1 MHLMFANCIEFA
13 WPGFCRRGAT
23 GVASVRSCQK
33 LPPCPAEQMPG
44 CSKTDPPRAKAGPV
58 RNGGIDEEL
67 TEGNS
72 GAASTGKSTVVES
85 PLLNDDASQE
95 LADLENEAAD
105 DLALSFHGKKLKK
118 IMVLEGDNIPD
129 DRKDGK
135 EECLE
140 GQSEGNGRKNNEVLS
155 AAEEVPCDN
164 SESDDLPIHE
174 LHKKRSQEEKQPT
187 AKPRLHKQRNAS
199 ASDQDQKTVNTS
211 DLKLEDNDRKSPSV
225 IEQMMTTVY
234 EKTRELEN
242 PTADSSDGTVKIAE
256 GQIITDTMQEIS
268 MNGQSEHREAKN
280 ASKSSVKKPGETKER
295 VLQDSKASLSD
306 RSPSSAHLKTK
317 VKAVPSATPVLSQC
331 LGTLNL
337 LENKCMEKK
346 RTEFDKADNLR
357 AAVFQN
363 WLEKKKLFLME
374 LKRTEKEKAENLRND
389 TEKKEALRR
398 EESIACFEAWKE
410 KKAREAKKLS
420 EKKKLE
426 EKTPAEQNK
435 EKTEAAQ
442 VAFKRWKEKKVE
454 YLREQSRK
462 EKESERIR
470 KEKEEELIAEKRRIS
485 ISAVEKWNEKKEE
498 YIKKKKVEK
507 FLERKKQE
515 MQQAKKE
522 EKNEKAM
529 EEYERWLENKERR
542 EELEKKQRKMQ
553 SVHGNEMS
561 PPWRPPGKVTY
572 SGNY

>member
-1 MHLMFANCIEFA
+1 MS
-13 WPGFCRRGAT
+13 GGGAADR
-23 GVASVRSCQK
+23 VVQNELQEAISAHASS
-33 LPPCPAEQMPG
+33 EQ
-44 CSKTDPPRAKAGPV
+44 TDEYSDDFESDEDGML
-58 RNGGIDEEL
+58 NGNDEEL

-72 GAASTGKSTVVES
+72 GAASTGKSVVGS
-85 PLLNDDASQE
+85 LLLNDDASQK

-105 DLALSFHGKKLKK
+105 DLTLSFHGKKLKK
-118 IMVLEGDNIPD
+118 IMVLESDNVPD

-140 GQSEGNGRKNNEVLS
+140 GQNEGNDRKHNEVLS
-155 AAEEVPCDN
+155 SAEEVLCDN

-199 ASDQDQKTVNTS
+199 VSDQDQKTVNTN
-211 DLKLEDNDRKSPSV
+211 DLKLEDNGRKSPSV

-242 PTADSSDGTVKIAE
+242 PTADSSGGTVKIAE
-256 GQIITDTMQEIS
+256 GQIITDTMQEVS
-268 MNGQSEHREAKN
+268 VNGQSEHREAKN
-280 ASKSSVKKPGETKER
+280 APKSSVKKPSETKER
-295 VLQDSKASLSD
+295 VLQNSKASLSD
-306 RSPSSAHLKTK
+306 RSPSSVHLKTK

-331 LGTLNL
+331 LGPLNL
-337 LENKCMEKK
+337 LENKCMQKK
-346 RTEFDKADNLR
+346 RIEFDKADNLR

-374 LKRTEKEKAENLRND
+374 LKRIEKEKAENLRND

-426 EKTPAEQNK
+426 EKTPAEQDK

-442 VAFKRWKEKKVE
+442 AFKRWKEKKVE

-470 KEKEEELIAEKRRIS
+470 KEKEEELIAEKRRVS

-507 FLERKKQE
+507 FLERKRQE

-542 EELEKKQRKMQ
+542 EELEKKQKKLQ

>member
-1 MHLMFANCIEFA
+1 MKAGKQASLCVDARSGSPCPGWEAAAPRREQPGCPAPDGAGHQQVPREAPRTRVQTPARQLSVVWAQGLESGDDAAFLDNELQEAISAHASSEQTDEYSDDFESDEDGMLN
-13 WPGFCRRGAT
+13 GFCRRGAT

-44 CSKTDPPRAKAGPV
+44 CSETDPPLAKTGPV
-58 RNGGIDEEL
+58 RNGGINEEL

-357 AAVFQN
+357 AAVFQKGQTVAT
-363 WLEKKKLFLME
+363 LH
-374 LKRTEKEKAENLRND
+374 NLSSRI
-389 TEKKEALRR
+389 R
-398 EESIACFEAWKE
+398 
-410 KKAREAKKLS
+410 
-420 EKKKLE
+420 
-426 EKTPAEQNK
+426 EQND
-435 EKTEAAQ
+435 
-442 VAFKRWKEKKVE
+442 
-454 YLREQSRK
+454 
-462 EKESERIR
+462 
-470 KEKEEELIAEKRRIS
+470 
-485 ISAVEKWNEKKEE
+485 
-498 YIKKKKVEK
+498 
-507 FLERKKQE
+507 
-515 MQQAKKE
+515 
-522 EKNEKAM
+522 
-529 EEYERWLENKERR
+529 
-542 EELEKKQRKMQ
+542 
-553 SVHGNEMS
+553 
-561 PPWRPPGKVTY
+561 GKVRWT
-572 SGNY
+572 